1 MANGFMCRHGFR
13 AAAISSREVELV
25 KIDRMRVFVT
35 RDKDRPRVIVALD
48 TDDGLTGW
56 GECYN
61 HGPDLALP
69 PLLDYL
75 YGFIAGEDPS
85 RVEYLVN
92 LLIQQSRFPPGAMGL
107 SAISAFDHCLWDLS
121 AKALGVPVYKLL
133 GGAVRDRIKVYAGVY
148 TAPDA
153 PAAKEEFDR
162 LNEGYGFTAFK
173 LSPWR
178 IDLHANRWG
187 AVVKASADYFRSLRE
202 TVRDDYEIAFDAH
215 AKIFE
220 PAAARQLGNALA
232 PYDPLFFEEPLRPE
246 NIEAWGDL
254 KQGLNCTLATGE
266 SLYSRF
272 EFLRLLQ
279 AKGADLI
286 QPDICVVGGITEM
299 RKIATIAEAF
309 FVPIAPH
316 NPMGPLAT
324 AVNVHFAAAT
334 QSFRILEY
342 RLPKGQCYVYG
353 GTEIESREDE
363 TRYVADPYLPKDG
376 YLELRPDR
384 PGWGVEMDEKAMT
397 EDGYVH
403 WQRRVPKRPDGSYA
417 FA

>member
-1 MANGFMCRHGFR
+1 M
-13 AAAISSREVELV
+13 
-25 KIDRMRVFVT
+25 KIDRMRVFMT

-61 HGPDLALP
+61 HGPDKALP

-75 YGFIAGEDPS
+75 YGFLSGQDPT
-85 RVEYLVN
+85 RVDYLVN
-92 LLIQQSRFPPGAMGL
+92 LLIQQSRFPPGALGL
-107 SAISAFDHCLWDLS
+107 AAISAVDHCLWDLA
-121 AKALGVPVYKLL
+121 AKAANVPVYKLL
-133 GGAVRDRIKVYAGVY
+133 GGEVRDRIKVYAGVY

-153 PAAKEEFDR
+153 PAAREEFDR
-162 LNEGYGFTAFK
+162 LNEEWGFTAFK

-178 IDLHANRWG
+178 IDMHAHRWG
-187 AVVKASADYFRSLRE
+187 NVVKASADYFRSLRE
-202 TVRDDYEIAFDAH
+202 TVNDEYEIALDAH

-220 PAAARQLGNALA
+220 PIAARQLGNALA

-254 KQGLNCTLATGE
+254 KQGLNCVLATGE
-266 SLYSRF
+266 SLYNRN

-279 AKGADLI
+279 VKGADLI
-286 QPDICVVGGITEM
+286 QPDICVVGGISEM
-299 RKIATIAEAF
+299 RRIATLAEAY
-309 FVPIAPH
+309 FVGVAPH

-324 AVNVHFAAAT
+324 AVNVHFSAAA
-334 QSFRILEY
+334 QNFRILEY
-342 RLPKGQCYVYG
+342 RLPKGRAYVYG
-353 GTEIESREDE
+353 GLDIEKRQGE
-363 TRYVADPYLPKDG
+363 TRYVVDPYLPKNG

-384 PGWGVEMDEKAMT
+384 PGWGVEMDEKAM
-397 EDGYVH
+397 EEEGYIH

>member
-1 MANGFMCRHGFR
+1 M
-13 AAAISSREVELV
+13 
-25 KIDRMRVFVT
+25 KIDRMRVYVT

-69 PLLDYL
+69 PILDYL
-75 YGFIAGEDPS
+75 YGFIAGQDPT
-85 RVEYLVN
+85 RVEYLYN
-92 LLIQQSRFPPGAMGL
+92 LMLQQNRFPPGALGL
-107 SAISAFDHCLWDLS
+107 SAISGLDHCLWDLA
-121 AKALGVPVYKLL
+121 AKAAGVPVYKLL
-133 GGAVRDRIKVYAGVY
+133 GGEVRDRIKVYAGVY
-148 TAPDA
+148 TAPDV
-153 PAAKEEFDR
+153 PAAKEELDR
-162 LNEGYGFTAFK
+162 LNAEWGFTAFK

-178 IDLHANRWG
+178 IDMHRHRWG
-187 AVVKASADYFRSLRE
+187 EVVRSSAEYFRSLRE
-202 TVRDDYEIAFDAH
+202 NVSSDYEIAFDAH

-232 PYDPLFFEEPLRPE
+232 PYDPLFYEEPLRPE
-246 NIEAWGDL
+246 NIEMYGDL

-266 SLYSRF
+266 SLYNRN

-279 AKGADLI
+279 VKGADLI
-286 QPDICVVGGITEM
+286 QPDICVVGGISEM
-299 RKIATIAEAF
+299 RRIATLAEAH
-309 FVPIAPH
+309 FVGIAPH

-324 AVNVHFAAAT
+324 AVNVHFSVA
-334 QSFRILEY
+334 QQNFKILEY
-342 RLPKGQCYVYG
+342 RLPKGQGYIYG
-353 GTEIESREDE
+353 GTEVHKQEET
-363 TRYVADPYLPKDG
+363 TRYVIDPYLPKDG

-384 PGWGVEMDEKAMT
+384 PGWGVEMDEQAMQ
-397 EDGYVH
+397 EDGYIH

>member
-1 MANGFMCRHGFR
+1 M
-13 AAAISSREVELV
+13 
-25 KIDRMRVFVT
+25 KIDRMRVFMT

-61 HGPDLALP
+61 HGPDKALP

-75 YGFIAGEDPS
+75 YGFLSGQDPT

-92 LLIQQSRFPPGAMGL
+92 LLIQQSRFPPGALGL
-107 SAISAFDHCLWDLS
+107 AAISALDHCLWDLA
-121 AKALGVPVYKLL
+121 AKAVNVPVYKLL
-133 GGAVRDRIKVYAGVY
+133 GGEVRDRIKVYAGVY

-153 PAAKEEFDR
+153 PAARDEFDR
-162 LNEGYGFTAFK
+162 LKEGWGFTAFK

-178 IDLHANRWG
+178 IDMHSNRWG
-187 AVVKASADYFRSLRE
+187 NVVKASADYFRSLRE
-202 TVRDDYEIAFDAH
+202 TVNDEYEIAFDAH

-220 PAAARQLGNALA
+220 PIAARQLGNALA

-266 SLYSRF
+266 SLYNRN

-279 AKGADLI
+279 VKGADLI
-286 QPDICVVGGITEM
+286 QPDICVVGGISEM
-299 RKIATIAEAF
+299 RRIATLAEAF
-309 FVPIAPH
+309 FVGVAPH

-324 AVNVHFAAAT
+324 AVNVHFSAAA
-334 QSFRILEY
+334 QNFRILEY
-342 RLPKGQCYVYG
+342 RLPKGQAYVYG
-353 GTEIESREDE
+353 GLDIEKREGE
-363 TRYVADPYLPKDG
+363 TRYVVDPYLPKDG

-384 PGWGVEMDEKAMT
+384 PGWGVEMDEKAM
-397 EDGYVH
+397 EEEGYIH